1 MTKIHKTHELCQLAL
16 TLKLQEDLAEETD
29 VDAGTSTSS
38 SISEATSSV
47 SCVQTSWRYFC
58 ELLQELDEPATES
71 TSAKETSRQKTIQC
85 HLRFLERACS
95 TSWGHRGTQN
105 TSL

>member
-16 TLKLQEDLAEETD
+16 MLKLQEDLAEETD

-47 SCVQTSWRYFC
+47 SCAR
-58 ELLQELDEPATES
+58 L
-71 TSAKETSRQKTIQC
+71 
-85 HLRFLERACS
+85 
-95 TSWGHRGTQN
+95 N
-105 TSL
+105 